1 MESIDSNSVEKV
13 ECLDRISNLPDPILG
28 HILSYLPTK
37 NSVATSI
44 LSTRWRNLFP
54 FGVPPINID
63 LDDSLLLHPKKNESN
78 STSTSFVDFVDK
90 LFLKTLSHVPCVRDM
105 ILICAKNY
113 GDAKIN
119 FWVCA
124 ALHRKVQNLLL
135 QSFVSNSTLFFHNLD
150 GCKTLSKLQ
159 LGKNFD
165 LCIPEN
171 FTLPNLKSLRLDH
184 LVFYQV
190 ESVHE
195 LLDGCPMLVHLLI
208 YGCDWEDLETL
219 YIHCPFLEDLFIEE
233 CSDESACDLSINAP
247 KLVGLIYR
255 GYVPVSYY
263 VDNFKSLVVAYID
276 VGPSP
281 QQLENALEEDKE
293 DGEEYW
299 YFDGSVAKLVNA
311 CSSVKKLYLS
321 NISIGALERSSLPLP
336 TFHNLIELT
345 LGCMGISGWRLLA
358 RLLQSA
364 PKLENLKIVKGYN
377 EYEGDFSTIESSH
390 PSLPVCL
397 ELHLKKIEFHDF
409 NALDDEIK
417 LVEYLLKNGNVLERM
432 NFDSFPYESL
442 SILKRFVMFPR
453 RSKTCQILLTEEL
466 ITEDG
471 WTGFEKRMTMM
482 KEINDNK
489 AKLLKMRAEIASLK
503 QERIAME
510 QKLMAMEQMRHAIT
524 STEACMATP
533 SNQFSSSNVDTQ
545 KLRVGALVSI
555 RSMSD
560 SSLIVATGSIY
571 ELDPSVKVGEQLL
584 GQNWCGVSIRFSIEC
599 EEKLPRP
606 YSFFKTIGDAVG
618 HTVAWPC
625 QSVVVIED

>member
-13 ECLDRISNLPDPILG
+13 ECLDRISNLPDSILG
-28 HILSYLPTK
+28 HILSYVPTK
-37 NSVATSI
+37 NAVATSI

-63 LDDSLLLHPKKNESN
+63 LDDTLLLHPKKNESN
-78 STSTSFVDFVDK
+78 SNSSTSFVDFVDK
-90 LFLKTLSHVPCVRDM
+90 LLYKTLSHVPCVRDM
-105 ILICAKNY
+105 ILVFAKNY

-124 ALHRKVQNLLL
+124 ALRLKVQNLLL
-135 QSFVSNSTLFFHNLD
+135 QSFMSNSTVFFHSLD

-165 LCIPEN
+165 LCIPGN

-184 LVFYQV
+184 LVFYED

-233 CSDESACDLSINAP
+233 CSDESACHLSIDAP

-255 GYVPVSYY
+255 GYVPVNYY

-281 QQLENALEEDKE
+281 EQLENAFEEDKE
-293 DGEEYW
+293 EGEEYW
-299 YFDGSVAKLVNA
+299 DTIILINN
-311 CSSVKKLYLS
+311 L
-321 NISIGALERSSLPLP
+321 ALERSSLPLP
-336 TFHNLIELT
+336 TFQNLIELT
-345 LGCMGISGWRLLA
+345 LGCMGICGWRLLA
-358 RLLQSA
+358 SLLQSA
-364 PKLENLKIVKGYN
+364 PNLENLKIVKGFN
-377 EYEGDFSTIESSH
+377 ECEGGFATIESSH

-417 LVEYLLKNGNVLERM
+417 LVEYLLKYGNVLERM
-432 NFDSFPYESL
+432 NFDSFPYEAL

-503 QERIAME
+503 QERIAIE
-510 QKLMAMEQMRHAIT
+510 QKLMATEQMRHAIT
-524 STEACMATP
+524 STEACMAPP
-533 SNQFSSSNVDTQ
+533 SNQFSSSNMDTQ
-545 KLRVGALVSI
+545 KLRV
-555 RSMSD
+555 
-560 SSLIVATGSIY
+560 T
-571 ELDPSVKVGEQLL
+571 
-584 GQNWCGVSIRFSIEC
+584 
-599 EEKLPRP
+599 
-606 YSFFKTIGDAVG
+606 
-618 HTVAWPC
+618 
-625 QSVVVIED
+625 